1 MGKDLNIL
9 FIIIDALMA
18 KNLSSYGYISLLPP
32 NIDVLAKD
40 GVLFED
46 VYSCSTATDPSLTS
60 IFSGKYHMI
69 MKLDMSRIR

>member
-18 KNLSSYGYISLLPP
+18 KNLSSYGYTSLLLP
-32 NIDVLAKD
+32 ND
-40 GVLFED
+40 D

-69 MKLDMSRIR
+69 MELDMLMIR